1 MTHRKMEKAKLLL
14 FLLTAALLLSL
25 VSCRQGADAT
35 PQKLLQLYYRDVA
48 IGVGMEIE
56 PLLTVLGEDYTVAEA
71 QSCAGIG
78 RDMVYTYPSLR
89 LYAFEPV
96 SGVARLTSAVYTD
109 DGAEILGI
117 RIGSLAADVTAALGE
132 PTEQSEQRLLF
143 RDAMATLTFT
153 LREGRVSAIVL
164 SEIE

>member
-1 MTHRKMEKAKLLL
+1 MTHRNMEKAKLLR

-35 PQKLLQLYYRDVA
+35 PQKPLQLYYRDVA

-56 PLLTVLGEDYTVAEA
+56 PLLTALGEDYTVAEA

-117 RIGSLAADVTAALGE
+117 RIGSMATDVIEALGE
-132 PTEQSEQRLLF
+132 PAEQSEQKIAYC
-143 RDAMATLTFT
+143 DDVSTLTFS